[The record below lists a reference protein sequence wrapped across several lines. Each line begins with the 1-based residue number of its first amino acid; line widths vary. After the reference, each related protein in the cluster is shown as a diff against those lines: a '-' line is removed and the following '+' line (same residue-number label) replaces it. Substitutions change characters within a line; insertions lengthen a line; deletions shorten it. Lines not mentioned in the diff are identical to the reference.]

1 MQDIA
6 DRLRLIRRA
15 LKVRQNHIANALEL
29 SVSEI
34 SRIERGRRRLRVDQ
48 LATWARCLGYR
59 VEVLFWEPD
68 HRHELMDHLSDEE
81 LDVLTEVAASL
92 RKMPRPAREALRH
105 EMSLWREEEAAA
117 K

>member
-1 MQDIA
+1 MLDIA
-6 DRLRLIRRA
+6 DRLRRMRRA
-15 LKVRQNHIANALEL
+15 LKVRQNHIADALDL

-48 LATWARCLGYR
+48 LATWAECLGYR
-59 VEVLFWEPD
+59 VEVIFWRPED
-68 HRHELMDHLSDEE
+68 MSSAQEALSEHEV
-81 LDVLTEVAASL
+81 DVLTEVAASL

-105 EMSLWREEEAAA
+105 EMALWREEAAA

>member
-6 DRLRLIRRA
+6 DRLRIIRRA
-15 LKVRQNHIANALEL
+15 MKVRQNHIADALEL

-59 VEVLFWEPD
+59 VEVLFWQPN
-68 HRHELMDHLSDEE
+68 HLGELQESLSDDEM
-81 LDVLTEVAASL
+81 DVLTEVAASL

-105 EMSLWREEEAAA
+105 EMLLWREDAAA